1 MNAFE
6 MRVIQFKKQLIMR
19 FTIRISLKNIQ
30 ANELKQVQLVNGKK
44 K

>member
-1 MNAFE
+1 MDAFE